1 MCASGSVP
9 VQHHALVSVATE
21 CGQDIAALLAEM
33 QDESELFA
41 SPNTLAAVEQALL
54 TMAHTLAQFRPTLR
68 DHLTE
73 LDWAGWQALHA
84 ALLHRVTPRRELV
97 WYGVQALV
105 PATMGLLQRL
115 WQRHPALLLTQP

>member
-1 MCASGSVP
+1 M
-9 VQHHALVSVATE
+9 QHHALVSVATE

-54 TMAHTLAQFRPTLR
+54 TMAHTLAQLGPPLR